1 MSANILSTYFPEAVS
16 IVLGNDNFSHIV
28 SGVAEGTFIT
38 IARETPATQLVI
50 GGDMSAMRVRRKNR
64 ASTVTVTLMQGSDS
78 NDVFSQILKNDEDA
92 MNNDWLFHLTIKD
105 GSGRSVFFSPQ
116 AYIANMPDISF
127 GTEGDNR
134 EWVIQCIDLD
144 SHVGGGGLLDAASVN
159 TLGDVGYDVA
169 EDWKT
174 S

>member
-16 IVLGNDNFSHIV
+16 IVLSNANFSHVV

-38 IARETPATQLVI
+38 VARETPATQLVI

-92 MNNDWLFHLTIKD
+92 MNNDWLFSLTIRD
-105 GSGRSVFFSPQ
+105 GSGRTVMFSPQ

-134 EWVIQCIDLD
+134 DWVIQCIDLD
-144 SHVGGGGLLDAASVN
+144 AHVGGGGLLAAATVS
-159 TLGDVGYDVA
+159 TLEDVGYEVPESWISA
-169 EDWKT
+169 
-174 S
+174 

>member
-16 IVLGNDNFSHIV
+16 IIIGNDNFNHIV
-28 SGVAEGTFIT
+28 SGVAEDTFIT

-50 GGDMSAMRVRRKNR
+50 GGDMSAMRIRRKNR

-134 EWVIQCIDLD
+134 DWIIQCIDLD
-144 SHVGGGGLLDAASVN
+144 SHVGGGGLLTPEVAG
-159 TLGDVGYDVA
+159 TLEDVGYNVPA
-169 EDWKT
+169 DWRV
-174 S
+174 

>member
-16 IVLGNDNFSHIV
+16 IIIGNDQFSHVV

-38 IARETPATQLVI
+38 VARETPATQLVI

-116 AYIANMPDISF
+116 AYIANMPDISY

-134 EWVIQCIDLD
+134 DWVIQCIDLD
-144 SHVGGGGLLDAASVN
+144 AHVGGGGLLTPEVES
-159 TLGDVGYDVA
+159 TLEDVGYTIPPG
-169 EDWKT
+169 WT
-174 S
+174 T

>member
-16 IVLGNDNFSHIV
+16 IVLSNANFSHVV

-38 IARETPATQLVI
+38 VARETPATQLVI

-92 MNNDWLFHLTIKD
+92 MNNDWLFSLTIRD
-105 GSGRSVFFSPQ
+105 GSGRTVMFSPQ

-134 EWVIQCIDLD
+134 DWVIQCIDLD
-144 SHVGGGGLLDAASVN
+144 AHIGGGGLLDAATVS
-159 TLGDVGYDVA
+159 TLDDVGYEVPESWISA
-169 EDWKT
+169 
-174 S
+174 

>member
-16 IVLGNDNFSHIV
+16 IVLGNDNFSHVV

-38 IARETPATQLVI
+38 VARETPATQLVI

-92 MNNDWLFHLTIKD
+92 MNSDWLFSLTIRD
-105 GSGRSVFFSPQ
+105 GSGRTVMFSPQ

-134 EWVIQCIDLD
+134 DWVIQCIDLD
-144 SHVGGGGLLDAASVN
+144 SHVGGGGLLDASSVN
-159 TLGDVGYDVA
+159 TLEDVGYDVA

>member
-16 IVLGNDNFSHIV
+16 IIIGNDNFSHIV

-38 IARETPATQLVI
+38 VARETPATQLVI

-78 NDVFSQILKNDEDA
+78 NDVFSQVLKNDEDA

-116 AYIANMPDISF
+116 AYIANMPDISY

-134 EWVIQCIDLD
+134 DWVIQCIDLD
-144 SHVGGGGLLDAASVN
+144 AHVGGGGLLTPEVAG
-159 TLGDVGYDVA
+159 TLEDVGYNVPP
-169 EDWKT
+169 EWT
-174 S
+174 I